1 MQADVPPDVRV
12 VRDAAGLLEL
22 PDDLGV
28 VGVVAE
34 ARRRARA
41 GEGGED
47 HLPARGEAGRLAAP
61 EGRARRER
69 EQRGEVR
76 EQPVHDLD
84 RLLGLVDGDVDVQ
97 PEDQLAPRDVLELVD
112 EMPVAVASSDA
123 LALEQRERVRPGRA
137 DAHAL
142 LGGDAGHVGAQLA
155 QLVVDLGRR
164 AADRR
169 GDLEH
174 GLHQLG
180 VDARLEL
187 VALGRGEHGLDVLD
201 EVERLAVEQHV
212 LLLDAERVG
221 LAGAEV
227 VVEHAAALRE
237 ARAGDRR
244 REDLLHSGTNASS
257 SISSSQRGSSSAA
270 TT

>member
-1 MQADVPPDVRV
+1 MGHQA
-12 VRDAAGLLEL
+12 
-22 PDDLGV
+22 
-28 VGVVAE
+28 
-34 ARRRARA
+34 
-41 GEGGED
+41 
-47 HLPARGEAGRLAAP
+47 
-61 EGRARRER
+61 
-69 EQRGEVR
+69 
-76 EQPVHDLD
+76 VHDLD
-84 RLLGLVDGDVDVQ
+84 RLLGVVHGDVDVQ
-97 PEDQLAPRDVLELVD
+97 AEDQLAPCDVLELVD
-112 EMPVAVASSDA
+112 EVPVAVARSDA

-142 LGGDAGHVGAQLA
+142 LGGEAGHVCPQLA
-155 QLVVDLGRR
+155 QLAVDLRRR

-169 GDLEH
+169 RDLEH
-174 GLHQLG
+174 GLHQLR
-180 VDARLEL
+180 VDPLLEL
-187 VALGRGEHGLDVLD
+187 VSAGRGEDRLHVLD

-212 LLLDAERVG
+212 LLLDAERVR

-244 REDLLHSGTNASS
+244 GEDLLHSGTNASS